1 MKYFLKWKFLV
12 ALETQLCYM
21 IFFFSGNCLGRG
33 HVLEDVF
40 ADTDMWEDVML
51 RIEMCSSGIC
61 LGKGHVMFC

>member
-1 MKYFLKWKFLV
+1 MEIFGCIGDSVVLYD
-12 ALETQLCYM
+12 
-21 IFFFSGNCLGRG
+21 FFFSGNCLGRG

-40 ADTDMWEDVML
+40 ADTDMCEDVML